1 MRTEAAGQPGVAPT
15 PGSLAGTGRGGT
27 PGPIR
32 GLRGGAVG
40 CEADGGRPALP
51 SPRSAPR
58 ASRPSPAVWRSARSE
73 SSRSGP
79 TGASRSGVCAPGRR
93 SGVRAARASTEGARP
108 AEGVDCSLR
117 LRSCPGGGWGE
128 RPPRGRRDLRAGSE
142 TPGRAQT
149 EDRGLRAVWEAERRR
164 KCAESQKPLT
174 KPAGRGRQGRRQWAA
189 SPEDSDLCRSAARE
203 P

>member
-1 MRTEAAGQPGVAPT
+1 MPRKHTT
-15 PGSLAGTGRGGT
+15 LAGAGRGGT

-40 CEADGGRPALP
+40 WEAGGDRPALP
-51 SPRSAPR
+51 TPRPAPQ
-58 ASRPSPAVWRSARSE
+58 ASRPSRAVQWSARSG

-79 TGASRSGVCAPGRR
+79 AGAPRSGVGAPGHR
-93 SGVRAARASTEGARP
+93 SGVRAARASTEGTRP

-128 RPPRGRRDLRAGSE
+128 RPPSGWRGLQAGSE
-142 TPGRAQT
+142 IPGQAQT
-149 EDRGLRAVWEAERRR
+149 KDRALRAVWEAERTEEMPSHRNH
-164 KCAESQKPLT
+164 SQ
-174 KPAGRGRQGRRQWAA
+174 KPAGRGRQGRRRWAA
-189 SPEDSDLCRSAARE
+189 SPGDSELCRSAARE